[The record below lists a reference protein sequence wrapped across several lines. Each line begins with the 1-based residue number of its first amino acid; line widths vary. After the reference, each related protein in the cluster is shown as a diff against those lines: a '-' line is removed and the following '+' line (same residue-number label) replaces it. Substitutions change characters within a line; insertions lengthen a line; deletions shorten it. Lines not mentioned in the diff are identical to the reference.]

1 MPTQQGFRASS
12 NSADVKRWLG
22 RIGLLLGGL
31 LVALLLAEVGL
42 RLRSAEGP
50 ESLLVNGPNYYDQ
63 SIFQSDPELV
73 HVLAPDSRGVFRS
86 PEFSAVVEVN
96 SEGLRG
102 PSSDGRR
109 LVVGDSFTL
118 GVQVAHEDTFAG
130 RLGLLNAGTDSYGTL
145 QEVLLAE
152 RIVARRE
159 IDAILLVAF
168 TGNDLFENEGF
179 PPPRI
184 TNPPERYIPAWERTL
199 SRHSFLFFHVLAV
212 QGRRRMKNPRVQG
225 RYRQELATFT
235 ERGRLPG
242 LEKTAEALERLE
254 ALCHERDCA
263 VAIAPP
269 AFVVHTKRA
278 EATFQA
284 FGVEGSPDLDRPA
297 RAIAERVPTS
307 IPMLDLTPALRAAAN
322 EPLYFT
328 YDGHWNKEGH
338 RVAASALEE
347 FLAEA
352 WGF

>member
-1 MPTQQGFRASS
+1 MKRA
-12 NSADVKRWLG
+12 LG

-31 LVALLLAEVGL
+31 LVALLLAEGAL

-63 SIFQSDPELV
+63 SIFQRDPELV
-73 HVLAPDSRGVFRS
+73 HVLAPNSLGEFRS
-86 PEFSAVVEVN
+86 PEFSVTVEVN

-102 PSSDGRR
+102 PPSDSRR

-118 GVQVAHEDTFAG
+118 AVQVAHEATFAG

-152 RIVARRE
+152 RIIDQRE

-179 PPPRI
+179 PPKRI
-184 TNPPERYIPAWERTL
+184 FQPPERHIPAWERVL
-199 SRHSFLFFHVLAV
+199 SRHSFLFFHVLAL
-212 QGRRRMKNPRVQG
+212 QGQRRLRDPRAQG
-225 RYRQELATFT
+225 RYQQELATFT

-242 LEKTAEALERLE
+242 LEKTAEAFERLE

-269 AFVVHTKRA
+269 AFVVHTQRS
-278 EATFQA
+278 EPTFRA

-297 RAIAERVPTS
+297 RAIAERVPES
-307 IPMLDLTPALRAAAN
+307 IPVLDLTPVLRAAAD

-328 YDGHWNKEGH
+328 YDGHWNEEGH
-338 RVAASALEE
+338 RVAAAALEE

-352 WGF
+352 WSF